1 MNTIMKQFLIG
12 VAGSLVGAIIWFF
25 LYRFIIKQIKHIPK
39 GRVGLFLAILI
50 AAAVTPL
57 YLSLDSLVS
66 RFPFYISRI
75 IIVCALALQLVFGY
89 LLYNTIKIKQYGKE
103 FLVYI
108 SKQGLGE
115 PRIPVRRLIQEEHRD
130 QRLPLQWQTFVD
142 GIQFLH
148 HQITGRKA
156 DLKHRIHPDL
166 CIGINHA
173 GLVIA
178 SCLSGRIC
186 PEKPIG
192 YVFTQTVNDTCRI
205 TEQLLPSVENINC
218 ILVVDDN
225 LMGGNAIQEVRQLLQ
240 QKYGQK
246 RDISI
251 IVAVLV
257 AAGIG
262 KEDKIAALLGLREG
276 SKGRVKNDR
285 NLPHFVA
292 FLSKNKVLPPW
303 DTG

>member
-1 MNTIMKQFLIG
+1 MNPIMKQFLIG
-12 VAGSLVGAIIWFF
+12 IAGSVIGAIIWFF

-39 GRVGLFLAILI
+39 GRIGIFLAILI

-57 YLSLDSLVS
+57 YLSLDSLIS
-66 RFPFYISRI
+66 QLPISISRI
-75 IIVCALALQLVFGY
+75 IIVCALAIQLVFGY

-103 FLVYI
+103 FFVYI
-108 SKQGLGE
+108 RKQDPGE
-115 PRIPVRRLIQEEHRD
+115 PRISVRRLIQEEKRSD
-130 QRLPLQWQTFVD
+130 QRLLLQWQTFID
-142 GIQFLH
+142 GMQFLH
-148 HQITGRKA
+148 DQIMGRKA
-156 DLKHRIHPDL
+156 DLKHRIHDL

-173 GLVIA
+173 GLIIA
-178 SCLSGRIC
+178 SYLSGRIC
-186 PEKPIG
+186 PERPIG
-192 YVFTQTVNDTCRI
+192 YVFAQTVNDTCRI
-205 TEQLLPSVENINC
+205 TEQLLPSVKNINC

-225 LMGGNAIQEVRQLLQ
+225 LMGGNAIQEIRQLLQ

-262 KEDKIAALLGLREG
+262 KEDKIATLLELQEG

-292 FLSKNKVLPPW
+292 FLSRNKALPP
-303 DTG
+303 